1 MSDVAQWIAVAV
13 IVVIAAVAL
22 VRALKKNTTDGCG
35 DCALKEHCVKKK
47 RKETDDETDC
57 KR

>member
-47 RKETDDETDC
+47 EKGDR
-57 KR
+57 R